1 MEYKGIVKGN
11 VVVLEAG
18 VTLPEGLQV
27 NIIPVKEP
35 QPGSPAA
42 LLEVWG
48 SDDVPADAW
57 DAVEQALEELDRTD
71 SGKTAAENPGDACAL
86 LQHSGCDARSCRDL
100 WDNRCPGS
108 FWLPYW
114 TE

>member
-1 MEYKGIVKGN
+1 MGYKGTVKGN

-27 NIIPVKEP
+27 DIVPVKAP

-48 SDDVPADAW
+48 ADDVPDDAW
-57 DAVEQALEELDRTD
+57 EAVEQALEDLDRTD
-71 SGKTAAENPGDACAL
+71 KEHAR
-86 LQHSGCDARSCRDL
+86 QHRHA
-100 WDNRCPGS
+100 
-108 FWLPYW
+108 
-114 TE
+114 

>member
-1 MEYKGIVKGN
+1 MCKKDAPNVGYKSIVKGN

-27 NIIPVKEP
+27 DIAPVKEP

-48 SDDVPADAW
+48 SDDVPDDAW

-71 SGKTAAENPGDACAL
+71 KEPAL
-86 LQHSGCDARSCRDL
+86 ITNDPDFGRV
-100 WDNRCPGS
+100 
-108 FWLPYW
+108 F
-114 TE
+114 